1 MRGNSTIVTAD
12 PKGQFDEGFV
22 ATGETHYPGMIVQR
36 DYTVALRGGRYTYK
50 VFTRDA
56 DGNRPAGGYWVVTER
71 MNALQGKTITDS
83 YPAAQRLSLYSPRN
97 GEELNLLLKD
107 VSGTADDHTIGEL
120 LIVDTGTG
128 KLIATTGSPEDEVA
142 VLQETVTDPTA
153 DTVAFCV
160 WNA

>member
-1 MRGNSTIVTAD
+1 MRGNSTIITAD
-12 PKGQFDEGFV
+12 PKGQFDEGYV
-22 ATGETHYPGMIVQR
+22 ATSNTFYPGMIVQR

-50 VFTRDA
+50 VYTRDA
-56 DGNRPAGGYWVVTER
+56 DGNNPAGGYWVVTER

-83 YPAAQRLSLYSPRN
+83 YAAAQRCSFYSPRN
-97 GEELNLLLKD
+97 GEELNLLLLNI
-107 VSGTADDHTIGEL
+107 SGTGDDHTIGEI
-120 LIVDTGTG
+120 LIADTGTG
-128 KLIATTGSPEDEVA
+128 KLIATTGSPEEEIA